1 MEQLTTEHAFLRRA
15 AEVARDTGSPSPT
28 GAAAAAPPG
37 MHRAKDAQDD
47 DNLTAVSTQGHE
59 RNAPHHDDVPPTEF
73 VAWPEVLSEA
83 ALATP
88 FDVRT
93 TNSSAANVAMD
104 WMSGDT
110 SFASLFPNDS
120 DLLVS
125 QCAETRFSLGLGGG
139 DSGSDA
145 CLDDSRSATFACA
158 SQDGDAGFGFMDAVG
173 DAGDIALSSAP
184 GGLAVGVAEFMAE
197 PEDVPMTNLAQFG
210 NSTSSFGGGDAHHA
224 VNQATAESPDD
235 DVVWQQQQPP
245 SSVAAAAPPPLSSGR
260 TMSQR
265 RRYDAISKTA
275 RQQSPPSSEHTSTG
289 DERHVDTKPRL
300 ASGSS
305 SDDGVAHRRGYRDAD
320 SSSDELSQSPPVE
333 RDEANTGNESGIA
346 KGAERENSPLSDAL
360 KFLYTTA
367 PPKVV
372 LGRSDGSHSGS
383 DNSQQ
388 DRTSPESNTS
398 EQRLLKSRRTSRR
411 PHAMKHSELELPPA
425 TRQSPPRTRHRHH
438 HRATSGRHLGWSSSS
453 SLSSRGRPLYGRD
466 LAAHEDMT
474 EVECYSDV
482 EVTAESQRYGRP
494 KYSLGDQPPGIL
506 VSDPEWLAEAKD
518 PRFEGSE
525 LKRTNEAKEI
535 ADNALMDALHKH
547 EAKLEAKQVAPEY
560 MHYIS
565 AASYDSENKIL
576 LDVPM
581 GAGKPVSAQ
590 LSTSGEAVAELLPD
604 PDSSFFAPFVV
615 VYRAFEPGQLRPLSP
630 GGAPIRT
637 ITRYGS
643 SFALEEEPRR
653 AAAPQPA
660 YTACPTAMI
669 TTDVP
674 AAYARRPPRLG
685 ARNRVVER
693 FQRQAPHG
701 VIVLGGQ
708 HSSRTV
714 ISRSHAAELLSF
726 HERAWRDN
734 LNSAGDAKDELE
746 ELLAQKAARKPP
758 RRSARPLAPA
768 GVKLTPEERAALER
782 ERNREHARN
791 TRLRKKAALAN
802 LKETVEKLSLR
813 CEKADRSEL
822 ERRARAAVK
831 RACIET
837 FFRYRAR
844 AELSAEKWAEVVCDD
859 VELWQPITPHRNFRP
874 AEIVGTRRLSKG
886 VGALVEDAASLAV
899 LFRSIGRRAPQSKG
913 VDRAPRFVFE
923 ATIASRD
930 QSEECIQEAFTS
942 DVVGMHWL
950 IRTLDATE
958 YGLDCE
964 ITKSGM
970 LVARFD
976 PVTCKVKYVEF
987 AFDVQHFA
995 VQLQR
1000 ALKLVEPQVIP
1011 NTVHD
1016 ETISSRRDACVVT
1029 TATRPHVIT
1038 DANAA
1043 WLELCGVESKE
1054 ACVGQTLRIIQGE
1067 HTGSDQVEQLLCH
1080 VAAGLAAD
1088 TVLVNY
1094 RLTGEPF
1101 LNYLRVFPLYRND
1114 RVDAKGRPMEYL
1126 GILKDIINDVP
1137 PTKPSL
1143 QSVQGEV
1150 GVTQTLR

>member
-1 MEQLTTEHAFLRRA
+1 MNMEQLTTDHAFLRRA
-15 AEVARDTGSPSPT
+15 AEAARDTSAASVP
-28 GAAAAAPPG
+28 GAAAPG
-37 MHRAKDAQDD
+37 KHRPKEAQDD
-47 DNLTAVSTQGHE
+47 DLTAGTQ
-59 RNAPHHDDVPPTEF
+59 PHDGSDPHDEVPPADI

-83 ALATP
+83 ALPTP
-88 FDVRT
+88 FDVRA
-93 TNSSAANVAMD
+93 NSSAANVAMD

-110 SFASLFPNDS
+110 FASLFPNDS

-125 QCAETRFSLGLGGG
+125 QCAEAQWSLGMGEGV
-139 DSGSDA
+139 SGCDA
-145 CLDDSRSATFACA
+145 CVDDSPLATLACA
-158 SQDGDAGFGFMDAVG
+158 SQDGDAGLGFMDAVG
-173 DAGDIALSSAP
+173 DAGDIGL
-184 GGLAVGVAEFMAE
+184 GGAAGGIAGGVAEFMAE
-197 PEDVPMTNLAQFG
+197 PEDVPMANLAQFG
-210 NSTSSFGGGDAHHA
+210 DCASSFGGDASHHA
-224 VNQATAESPDD
+224 VNRTTAESADD
-235 DVVWQQQQPP
+235 DAVWQQQPP
-245 SSVAAAAPPPLSSGR
+245 LPVSAAAPPPLNAGR

-305 SDDGVAHRRGYRDAD
+305 SDDGAAHRHGYRDVD
-320 SSSDELSQSPPVE
+320 SSSDELSQSPPAE
-333 RDEANTGNESGIA
+333 RDEPNICSETSRAN
-346 KGAERENSPLSDAL
+346 GAVRENSPLSDAL
-360 KFLYTTA
+360 KFLYATA

-388 DRTSPESNTS
+388 DRTSPDSNTS
-398 EQRLLKSRRTSRR
+398 EQRQLKSRRTSRR
-411 PHAMKHSELELPPA
+411 PHTVKHSQLEQPPA
-425 TRQSPPRTRHRHH
+425 TRHSPPRTRHRHH
-438 HRATSGRHLGWSSSS
+438 QRSTSSRHLGWSSSS
-453 SLSSRGRPLYGRD
+453 SLSSRGRTLYGRD
-466 LAAHEDMT
+466 LAAHQDMT

-494 KYSLGDQPPGIL
+494 KYSLGDQPPGIP
-506 VSDPEWLAEAKD
+506 VPDPEWLAEAKD

-525 LKRTNEAKEI
+525 LKRTNEAKES

-560 MHYIS
+560 IHYIS
-565 AASYDSENKIL
+565 AASYDSDDKL
-576 LDVPM
+576 LLTRPTGDGM
-581 GAGKPVSAQ
+581 PVSAQ

-615 VYRAFEPGQLRPLSP
+615 VYRAFEPGQIRPLSP
-630 GGAPIRT
+630 GDGAPIRT

-653 AAAPQPA
+653 APAPLPQPA
-660 YTACPTAMI
+660 YSTRPTAMI

-674 AAYARRPPRLG
+674 AATYARRPPRLG

-734 LNSAGDAKDELE
+734 LSSTADAKDELE

-802 LKETVEKLSLR
+802 LKETVERLSLR

-859 VELWQPITPHRNFRP
+859 VELWQPVTPHRNFRP

-930 QSEECIQEAFTS
+930 QSEDCIQEAFTS

-1000 ALKLVEPQVIP
+1000 ALKLAEPQFIP

-1016 ETISSRRDACVVT
+1016 ETISSRQEACVVT

-1067 HTGSDQVEQLLCH
+1067 HTDSDQVEQMLGS

-1114 RVDAKGRPMEYL
+1114 RVDAKGHPLEYL

-1137 PTKPSL
+1137 PTKASL
-1143 QSVQGEV
+1143 QSLQGEV
-1150 GVTQTLR
+1150 GVSQTVR